1 MTQSRRSFL
10 AQSSV
15 FATFAISGTK
25 SSAKIIGANDR
36 IRVAVCGIK
45 GRGNSHMGGLG
56 RQKNVE
62 ISHLV
67 DPDSRLFEGRSN
79 FVNKKFG
86 NTPECVQDVR
96 EVLENSEVDVISIAT
111 PNHWH
116 SLMSIWACQAGK
128 DVYVEKPLSHN
139 LFEGRKLVEAAKKY
153 GRIVQHGTQNRSLS
167 KWSDLAKEIASGKR
181 GKLEVALGTCHKRR
195 GSIGFKETKTPPS
208 ELNFDVWT
216 GPAPSEDYHENLVH
230 YNWHW
235 FWNYGN
241 GDIGNQGVH
250 QMDIARWMIPGAV
263 WPKSIVSVGGRFG
276 YEDQAETANTQLA
289 IFDYGE
295 SLLVFDV
302 RGLAGKT
309 NVGVSNQVYFND
321 KAKQVNTKSHGLK
334 GIKDPLA
341 DRGGTKDQRVDIFQN
356 FIEAVRNRKE
366 EHLDAHVYEGHVS
379 SGLCHLANVSYR
391 LGEKS
396 GFNQKTKAFGSNM
409 KASEY
414 LERMQEHLKE
424 NGLKLEDTEYV
435 VGRTLEFDA
444 KNESIKGDDEA
455 NALLTRDYRA
465 PYQVPKSV

>member
-1 MTQSRRSFL
+1 MISSRRKFI
-10 AQSSV
+10 AQSSA
-15 FATFAISGTK
+15 FAAFAISGTK
-25 SSAKIIGANDR
+25 SSGNIIGANER
-36 IRVAVCGIK
+36 INVAVCGIK
-45 GRGNSHMGGLG
+45 SRGSSHIGGHG
-56 RQKNVE
+56 RQKNVC

-67 DPDSRLFEGRSN
+67 DPDSRLYEGR
-79 FVNKKFG
+79 KKFVTNKFK

-96 EVLENSEVDVISIAT
+96 QVLDNKDVDVISIAT

-153 GRIVQHGTQNRSLS
+153 NCIVQHGTQNRSLR
-167 KWSDLAKEIASGKR
+167 KWSDLANEIASGKR

-195 GSIGFKETKTPPS
+195 KSIGFKDPTSPPS
-208 ELNFDVWT
+208 ELDFDVWT
-216 GPAPSEDYHENLVH
+216 GPASKEKYHENLVH

-263 WPKSIVSVGGRFG
+263 WPKKIICLGGRFG
-276 YEDQAETANTQLA
+276 YKDQAETANTQLA

-302 RGLAGKT
+302 RGLEGKT
-309 NVGVSNQVYFND
+309 NMGVSNHVYFDQN
-321 KAKQVNTKSHGLK
+321 AKQTNAQSRETHGIK
-334 GIKDPLA
+334 NIKDPLA
-341 DRGGTKDQRVDIFQN
+341 DRGDVDIFEN
-356 FIEAVRNRKE
+356 FIQAVRSRKE
-366 EHLDAHVYEGHVS
+366 VDLDAHVYEGHVS

-391 LGEKS
+391 LGEKTS
-396 GFNQKTKAFGSNM
+396 FRKKTKPFGTNP

-414 LERMQEHLKE
+414 FERMQEHLKD
-424 NGLKLEDTEYV
+424 NGLKLEETDYI
-435 VGRTLEFDA
+435 VGRTLAFDA
-444 KNESIKGDDEA
+444 STESIKGDEEA
-455 NALLTRDYRA
+455 NQLLSRQYRP
-465 PYQVPKSV
+465 PYVIPDKV

>member
-1 MTQSRRSFL
+1 MISSRRKFI
-10 AQSSV
+10 AQSSA
-15 FATFAISGTK
+15 FAAFAISGTK
-25 SSAKIIGANDR
+25 SSGNIIGANER
-36 IRVAVCGIK
+36 INVAVCGIK
-45 GRGNSHMGGLG
+45 SRGSSHIGGHG
-56 RQKNVE
+56 RQKNVC

-67 DPDSRLFEGRSN
+67 DPDSRLYEGR
-79 FVNKKFG
+79 KKFVTNKFK

-96 EVLENSEVDVISIAT
+96 LVLDNKDVDVISIAT

-153 GRIVQHGTQNRSLS
+153 NCMVQHGTQNRSLR
-167 KWSDLAKEIASGKR
+167 KWSDLANEIASGKR

-195 GSIGFKETKTPPS
+195 KSIGFKDPTSPPS
-208 ELNFDVWT
+208 ELDFDVWT
-216 GPAPSEDYHENLVH
+216 GPASKEKYHENLVH

-263 WPKSIVSVGGRFG
+263 WPKKIICLGGRFG
-276 YEDQAETANTQLA
+276 YKDQAETANTQLA

-302 RGLAGKT
+302 RGLEGKT
-309 NVGVSNQVYFND
+309 NMGVSNHVYFDQN
-321 KAKQVNTKSHGLK
+321 AKQTNVQSRETHGIK
-334 GIKDPLA
+334 NIKDPLA
-341 DRGGTKDQRVDIFQN
+341 DRGDVDIFEN
-356 FIEAVRNRKE
+356 FIQAVRSRKE
-366 EHLDAHVYEGHVS
+366 VDLDAHVYEGHVS

-391 LGEKS
+391 LGEKTS
-396 GFNQKTKAFGSNM
+396 FRKKTKPFGNNP

-414 LERMQEHLKE
+414 FERMQEHLKD
-424 NGLKLEDTEYV
+424 NGLKLEETDYI
-435 VGRTLEFDA
+435 VGRTLAFDA
-444 KNESIKGDDEA
+444 STESIKGDEEA
-455 NALLTRDYRA
+455 NQLLSRQYRP
-465 PYQVPKSV
+465 PYMVPDKV